1 MEAKGAVILVSNF
14 LSASGGSRGVC
25 EELAPRLSSA
35 GWSVV
40 TTSYKPGRLSRL
52 LDMVGTV
59 YRRRREYAV
68 AQVDVFSGSA
78 FIWAEAVCAVVRR
91 LEKPCILTLR
101 GGSLPEFARRH
112 PGRVRRLL
120 RGAQAVT
127 APSRYLYEQMAPYRP
142 DLRLL
147 PNALDLS
154 TYPFR
159 LRSAPKPELVWL
171 RAFHEIYNPS
181 LGPKVLA
188 RLLPEFP
195 DASLTMVGP
204 DKGDGSL
211 KRARQTALDL
221 GVADRVCF
229 PGGVAKAEVPDWL
242 QKGDIF
248 LNTTNVDNTPVS
260 VLEAMACGLCTVS
273 TNVGGLPYLL
283 DHQQDALLVPPDD
296 AAAMASAV
304 RRVLTEPGLA
314 ERLSQAGRAKARQHD
329 WSVVLPQ
336 WEALFLSLTKP
347 GGV

>member
-1 MEAKGAVILVSNF
+1 MG
-14 LSASGGSRGVC
+14 
-25 EELAPRLSSA
+25 
-35 GWSVV
+35 
-40 TTSYKPGRLSRL
+40 RL
-52 LDMVGTV
+52 LDMVKTV

-78 FIWAEAVCAVVRR
+78 FLWAEAVCAVLRR
-91 LEKPCILTLR
+91 LGKPCILTLR
-101 GGSLPEFARRH
+101 GGNLPEFARRH
-112 PGRVRRLL
+112 PVRVRRLL

-127 APSRYLYEQMAPYRP
+127 APSRYLYERMAPYRP

-147 PNALDLS
+147 PNALDLRA
-154 TYPFR
+154 YPFR
-159 LRSAPKPELVWL
+159 LRRNPAPGLVWL

-195 DASLTMVGP
+195 DARLTMVGP

-211 KRARQTALDL
+211 ERARQTARDL
-221 GVADRVCF
+221 GIAERVCF
-229 PGGVAKAEVPDWL
+229 PGGVAKTEVPDWL

-260 VLEAMACGLCTVS
+260 VLEAMACGLCVVS

-283 DHQQDALLVPPDD
+283 NHEQDALLVPPDD

-304 RRVLTEPGLA
+304 RRVLAEPGLS
-314 ERLSQAGRAKARQHD
+314 ERLSANGRAKAGQHD

-336 WEALFLSLTKP
+336 WEALFLSLAKP
-347 GGV
+347 TGHEGGR